1 MNDYLA
7 GGSLKAKGVGPD
19 AGRLALGISSR
30 SAATAAPARHVHAN
44 MDHLDRAGAP
54 APRTSSSPHA
64 HTAHD
69 PSTAEAAGTT
79 LALHG
84 SLDAEAVAR
93 IQAVLRQFPSS
104 AELVLDFSKVRDLDW
119 FALATLAAS
128 LSDLPHLRVSVTGY
142 CEQHARLLSYL
153 GMGENLH
160 RPRDGEPSP
169 APWAAT

>member
-1 MNDYLA
+1 MHRA
-7 GGSLKAKGVGPD
+7 GGGAVR
-19 AGRLALGISSR
+19 GRHPFPQRGI
-30 SAATAAPARHVHAN
+30 AAPARHARAN
-44 MDHLDRAGAP
+44 MDHLDRSGA
-54 APRTSSSPHA
+54 AVPRTSASPHA
-64 HTAHD
+64 HVAHE

-84 SLDAEAVAR
+84 SLDAEAVKR
-93 IQAVLRQFPSS
+93 IQAVLRQVPSS

-153 GMGENLH
+153 GMGENLQ
-160 RPRDGEPSP
+160 RQRDGEPGS
-169 APWAAT
+169 ATLSTAT